1 MKYQKKEFQANT
13 GMTATLM
20 ISKIKYFLNHNNLV
34 FLDNFFKYNIYH
46 HESIWFCEK
55 LQKFLILKSSMCQNE
70 NYMNKLKYFLNL
82 KIYITKNK
90 FSYLENL
97 LFQNHLYV
105 IEQELENL
113 IKNPKTIKYEEF

>member
-1 MKYQKKEFQANT
+1 M
-13 GMTATLM
+13 
-20 ISKIKYFLNHNNLV
+20 S
-34 FLDNFFKYNIYH
+34 
-46 HESIWFCEK
+46 
-55 LQKFLILKSSMCQNE
+55 QNE